1 MAEQPPRIISRKRAL
16 VCLGMNAFGLPGLGT
31 IMAGRAIGYVQ
42 AALMCL
48 GFFLFMGFMMWYLGS
63 SVGSFKRFMLTG
75 IPEDPTIHYQPWL
88 WVLWLGL
95 ALSFISWIWSLISSL
110 IILRQA
116 PPADEAPPRIQ

>member
-16 VCLGMNAFGLPGLGT
+16 VCLGMNALGLPGLGT

-48 GFFLFMGFMMWYLGS
+48 GFFLLVGFMMLYLTS
-63 SVGSFKRFMLTG
+63 SVGSLNRFMLTG
-75 IPEDPTIHYQPWL
+75 VTEDPTIHYEPWL

-95 ALSFISWIWSLISSL
+95 ALSFIAWTWSVISSL
-110 IILRQA
+110 VILRQT
-116 PPADEAPPRIQ
+116 PPEPPPQIQ

>member
-31 IMAGRAIGYVQ
+31 IMAGRVIGYVQ

-48 GFFLFMGFMMWYLGS
+48 GFFLSVGFMMVYLAS
-63 SVGSFKRFMLTG
+63 SVGSLNRFMLTG
-75 IPEDPTIHYQPWL
+75 VSEDPTVHYEPWL

-95 ALSFISWIWSLISSL
+95 GLSIIAWTWSLISSL
-110 IILRQA
+110 IILRQT
-116 PPADEAPPRIQ
+116 PEAPPRIQ